1 VAPETSVAHR
11 HTGRRARV
19 RLQPRDNPPALGTPA
34 AYLPGPNASNVG
46 IYHRTDGKPIL
57 VVEDEHNIASLL
69 KLYLGN
75 EGFSVAWVADG
86 AKALDEA
93 DRLQPALVILDLML
107 PGLDGLE
114 ICRRLRSRSRV
125 PVIMLTAR
133 DSEIDRIVGLE
144 LGADDYITKPFSP
157 RELVARV
164 KAVLRR
170 TEEAGGPGKAEA
182 DLAVLSLGAV
192 VVDPARREARAG
204 DRRVELTAKEFD
216 LLAFLIRNRGIV
228 FSRDR
233 LLERVW
239 GYVQPV
245 DSRTVDSHVR
255 SLRAKLGD
263 AAGIVK
269 TLRGVGYKAEA

>member
-1 VAPETSVAHR
+1 MRSVA
-11 HTGRRARV
+11 A
-19 RLQPRDNPPALGTPA
+19 
-34 AYLPGPNASNVG
+34 
-46 IYHRTDGKPIL
+46 GKPIL
-57 VVEDEHNIASLL
+57 VVEDEHNIASLV
-69 KLYLGN
+69 KLYLSN
-75 EGFSVAWVADG
+75 EGFSVACVADG

-93 DRLQPALVILDLML
+93 DRLDPALVILDLML

-204 DRRVELTAKEFD
+204 DRPVELTAKEFD

-269 TLRGVGYKAEA
+269 TLRGVSYKAEA

>member
-1 VAPETSVAHR
+1 
-11 HTGRRARV
+11 
-19 RLQPRDNPPALGTPA
+19 
-34 AYLPGPNASNVG
+34 
-46 IYHRTDGKPIL
+46 
-57 VVEDEHNIASLL
+57 
-69 KLYLGN
+69 
-75 EGFSVAWVADG
+75 
-86 AKALDEA
+86 
-93 DRLQPALVILDLML
+93 
-107 PGLDGLE
+107 
-114 ICRRLRSRSRV
+114 
-125 PVIMLTAR
+125 MLTAR

-170 TEEAGGPGKAEA
+170 TEEAGRGKAEA
-182 DLAVLSLGAV
+182 DLAVLSLGTV
-192 VVDPARREARAG
+192 VVDPARRQARAG
-204 DRRVELTAKEFD
+204 DRPVELTAKEFD